1 METDPAKLA
10 RSEGEVEEVIGRG
23 PPAFESLREEDTIAC
38 APKDWRRV
46 TVHQAYTRISV
57 VGSTD
62 KFFQDVLR

>member
-10 RSEGEVEEVIGRG
+10 RSGGEVEEFMDG
-23 PPAFESLREEDTIAC
+23 PQAFESLREDDTIAC